1 MKPKSVVSVASPVR
15 RPEEELDRHATQLA
29 KLDIDQD
36 GGVEQLLDAARKRV
50 AADSVA
56 ALLMRVA
63 LTKGLVR
70 GGSAKAVI
78 AELSNL
84 VPTISDLTQAAGAQ
98 DGVENEL

>member
-1 MKPKSVVSVASPVR
+1 
-15 RPEEELDRHATQLA
+15 
-29 KLDIDQD
+29 
-36 GGVEQLLDAARKRV
+36 
-50 AADSVA
+50 
-56 ALLMRVA
+56 MRVA

-98 DGVENEL
+98 DGVEPSANEQQLSVLKLCESWFSQEGGLAAAAEREQQQEPWHKQY